1 MKVEIVQVQVTEKS
15 VLQNLIELYEYD
27 FSEFNDADVNM
38 YGLYGYKYF
47 DCYWTEDTRYPFFI
61 KVDGIY
67 AGFVLIN
74 EHCHVLKDP
83 GSKTIAEFFVMKKYR
98 RKGIGKRVAFQA
110 FNKFPGQWEVLQH
123 GENEPSKLFWR
134 KVISEY
140 TNNNYKHEKAKTEL
154 WEGQALTFNNSQN
167 CN

>member
-1 MKVEIVQVQVTEKS
+1 MKVEIVHVQVTEKS

-47 DCYWTEDTRYPFFI
+47 DYYWTEDTRFPFFI
-61 KVDGIY
+61 KVGGIY

-74 EHCHVLKDP
+74 EYCYILKDP
-83 GSKTIAEFFVMKKYR
+83 GSKTIAEFFIMKKYR
-98 RKGIGKRVAFQA
+98 RKGIGRNVAFQI

-123 GENEPSKLFWR
+123 GENEPSKLFWS

-140 TNNNYKHEKAKTEL
+140 TNNNYRQEKAKTEL
-154 WEGQALTFNNSQN
+154 WEGQALIFNNSQN